1 MINKPINRWWTVLA
15 GAMGCAAG
23 AGVVATY
30 VFGIF
35 IKAISAEYGWDRSAT
50 TASISS
56 FYFVSG
62 IGSVVLGWINSRWSV
77 RWPTLIWVILFSLSV
92 AAVAILPR
100 SVVLFCIMF
109 GIMGFFGAAATAM
122 PYAVAI
128 SGWFDRNRGLALA
141 IAVSGTG
148 VAGAFMSRYAN
159 WLMENFGW
167 RGGYIGVALFV
178 GLLGSSAL
186 IFFFREP
193 PHPTEGRLA
202 EPGPGL
208 LEIYTGHPIFWIIA
222 APVFMISF
230 TLIGTITNFAPI
242 FTDRGMKMSEAAAL
256 LGLLGGASWF
266 SRIGLGIF
274 LDRIHVR
281 YVSVTMFLLVA
292 TGCVIILSGAT
303 GLWIGVA
310 AILVGLGMGAETDLL
325 TYTVSRYFPPRALAR
340 ALGAAWIFFAWGSA
354 LGVFAGSL
362 SFDMTGSYT
371 AALGLYFVFALA
383 SATVIMQLGP
393 YRYQGQG
400 PDDELGVSTQTALME

>member
-1 MINKPINRWWTVLA
+1 MLDRPINRWWTVLA

-50 TASISS
+50 TASISC

-62 IGSVVLGWINSRWSV
+62 IGSVVLGSLASRWSI
-77 RWPTLIWVILFSLSV
+77 RWITLAWVVLFALSV
-92 AAVAILPR
+92 AAIAVLPA
-100 SVVLFCIMF
+100 SVPLFCLMF
-109 GIMGFFGAAATAM
+109 AIMGFFGAAATAM

-128 SGWFDRNRGLALA
+128 SGWFDRNRGMALA

-159 WLMENFGW
+159 WLMEHFGW

-178 GLLGSSAL
+178 GILGSAAL
-186 IFFFREP
+186 LLFFREP
-193 PHPTEGRLA
+193 PQLAARATDEPGQTLVDLYTRHPTFWLIA
-202 EPGPGL
+202 L
-208 LEIYTGHPIFWIIA
+208 PI
-222 APVFMISF
+222 FMISF
-230 TLIGTITNFAPI
+230 ALIGTITNFAPI
-242 FTDRGMKMSEAAAL
+242 VTDRGLQTREAAAL

-281 YVSVTMFLLVA
+281 FVSATIFLVVAIGCTLILTGVTGPWL
-292 TGCVIILSGAT
+292 
-303 GLWIGVA
+303 A
-310 AILVGLGMGAETDLL
+310 AAVVLIGLGMGAETDLL
-325 TYTVSRYFPPRALAR
+325 TYTMSRYFPPRALAR

-362 SFDMTGSYT
+362 SFDLTGSYDG
-371 AALGLYFVFALA
+371 ALLLYVLCALV
-383 SATVIMQLGP
+383 SAGVILRLGA
-393 YRYQGQG
+393 YRYQSHD
-400 PDDELGVSTQTALME
+400 PADELGVSTRPALAH